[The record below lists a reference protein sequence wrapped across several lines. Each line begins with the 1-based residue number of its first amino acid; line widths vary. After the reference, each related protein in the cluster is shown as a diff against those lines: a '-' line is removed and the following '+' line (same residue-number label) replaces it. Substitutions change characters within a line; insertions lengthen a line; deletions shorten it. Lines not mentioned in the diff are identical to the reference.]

1 MPMST
6 QTVGSYEAKTRLPQL
21 LREVQAGQVYE
32 ISVRGQT
39 VARLTPATSASDQ
52 RALAVAKMREF
63 IQTQRASNVGADL
76 DVRSLID
83 EGRA

>member
-1 MPMST
+1 MST

-39 VARLTPATSASDQ
+39 VARLTPATSASDE

-63 IQTQRASNVGADL
+63 MLAQRSSDVGAGRN
-76 DVRSLID
+76 VRALID

>member
-1 MPMST
+1 MST

-32 ISVRGQT
+32 ISIRGQT
-39 VARLTPATSASDQ
+39 VARLTPASTVSDQ
-52 RALAVAKMREF
+52 RAVAVAKMRDF
-63 IQTQRASNVGADL
+63 MQAQRASASGAGL
-76 DVRSLID
+76 DVRALID

>member
-1 MPMST
+1 MST

-32 ISVRGQT
+32 ISIRGQT
-39 VARLTPATSASDQ
+39 VARLTPASTVSDQ
-52 RALAVAKMREF
+52 RAVAVAKMRDF
-63 IQTQRASNVGADL
+63 MQAQRASACGAGL
-76 DVRSLID
+76 DVRALID

>member
-1 MPMST
+1 MST

-32 ISVRGQT
+32 ISIRGQT
-39 VARLTPATSASDQ
+39 VARLAPAGAGADQ
-52 RALAVAKMREF
+52 RALAVAKMRDSM
-63 IQTQRASNVGADL
+63 QAQCASEVGAGL
-76 DVRSLID
+76 DVRALID

>member
-1 MPMST
+1 MSA

-32 ISVRGQT
+32 ISIRGQT
-39 VARLTPATSASDQ
+39 VARLMPANPASDQ
-52 RALAVAKMREF
+52 RAAAVAKMRAF
-63 IQTQRASNVGADL
+63 MHAQSASDVGAGL
-76 DVRSLID
+76 DVRALID

>member
-1 MPMST
+1 MST

-39 VARLTPATSASDQ
+39 VARLTPATSVGEQ
-52 RALAVAKMREF
+52 RALAVSKMREF
-63 IQTQRASNVGADL
+63 MLAQRSSDVGAGL
-76 DVRSLID
+76 DMRALID

>member
-1 MPMST
+1 MST

-32 ISVRGQT
+32 ISIRGQT
-39 VARLTPATSASDQ
+39 VARLSPASTVSDQ
-52 RALAVAKMREF
+52 RAVAVAKMRDF
-63 IQTQRASNVGADL
+63 MQAQRASEVGAGL
-76 DVRSLID
+76 DVRALID